1 MTQIDQHDHSTGK
14 GTPVTPSGLNINQD
28 LPFNDNNATEL
39 RSTNYEVQ
47 ISPLAGPS
55 DIGCVYVS
63 GVDLYYNDENGNQ
76 IRITQSGSIA
86 GSPGSISGLTPPAS
100 VSYSPITFTFQSTT
114 ATAANIDAG
123 SFTFRDTVANAKG
136 ITVQS
141 PVGLANNYS
150 LVWPSA
156 LPSTAV
162 GFKFL
167 TVDGTGNIGDV
178 YAPDENT
185 LTSSSGT
192 VIKIKPQGV
201 TQDLLAL
208 SSTGITEGI
217 GGFAIAPRTSNAY
230 SSSTGVFMDIPTVVA
245 GSSAQVTLTTTGR
258 PVIVGFRLA
267 PDSVGATMIGV
278 SSSTPQFLY
287 FRNASTIY
295 TSPSYTTNVQYAG
308 ISMLTIDF
316 VPSSTYTYK
325 AQISNGGLGLTNFGG
340 MQFFAYEL

>member
-47 ISPLAGPS
+47 VSPLAGAS
-55 DIGCVYVS
+55 DIGCLYVS

-156 LPSTAV
+156 LPSTAI
-162 GFKFL
+162 GSKFL
-167 TVDGTGNIGDV
+167 TIDGTGNIADSIG
-178 YAPDENT
+178 PDNIT
-185 LTSSSGT
+185 TIFSSSGLSLSQQS
-192 VIKIKPQGV
+192 VGVNYLAPQQLTTASTIGQVTYKDSSGV
-201 TQDLLAL
+201 VSTSIIPNFTNLINITLSVSGNRPIYVGLVASTGGAGYISNDSPTNSASLRFYRNSNQIL
-208 SSTGITEGI
+208 SSTFSQVG
-217 GGFAIAPRTSNAY
+217 
-230 SSSTGVFMDIPTVVA
+230 DIPC
-245 GSSAQVTLTTTGR
+245 SSLFT
-258 PVIVGFRLA
+258 
-267 PDSVGATMIGV
+267 
-278 SSSTPQFLY
+278 Y
-287 FRNASTIY
+287 
-295 TSPSYTTNVQYAG
+295 
-308 ISMLTIDF
+308 DF
-316 VPSSTYTYK
+316 APSSTYTYSI
-325 AQISNGGLGLTNFGG
+325 AGAVASSAGGNGIEIVGFKFLAFE
-340 MQFFAYEL
+340 M